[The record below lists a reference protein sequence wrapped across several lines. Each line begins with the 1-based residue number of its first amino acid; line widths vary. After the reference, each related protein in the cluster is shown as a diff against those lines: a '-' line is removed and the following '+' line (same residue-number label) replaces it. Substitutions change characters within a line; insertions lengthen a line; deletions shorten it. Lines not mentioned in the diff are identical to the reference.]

1 MKIYT
6 RTGDQGETGLFG
18 GTRIK
23 KSDARVEALGTV
35 DELNAVLG
43 QARALGL
50 SPGSETIVARVQG
63 ELFTLG
69 AELGCAPEQLDRF
82 KNHALWQGAMAL
94 LDGAHVASL
103 ETAIDEAEADLPP
116 LKTFILPT
124 GSPAGACLHLARTVC
139 RRAERRTLDVP
150 EVRQEVVI
158 YLNRLS
164 DLLFVLAR
172 HQNHVD
178 ETPETPWSGRQS
190 L

>member
-6 RTGDQGETGLFG
+6 RTGDGGETGLFG
-18 GTRIK
+18 GARVK
-23 KSDARVEALGTV
+23 KSDPRVEAYGTL

-50 SPGSETIVARVQG
+50 SPRTEAVVARIQG

-69 AELGCAPEQLDRF
+69 AELACVPEHVDRL
-82 KNHALWQGAMAL
+82 KMPL
-94 LDGAHVASL
+94 LDDAHVSTL
-103 ETAIDEAEADLPP
+103 EKDIDQAELDVPP
-116 LKTFILPT
+116 LATFILPT

-150 EVRQEVVI
+150 TVRGHILI

-178 ETPETPWSGRQS
+178 ETPETPWSGRQP